1 MQVRSLIWEDLL
13 EEGMAT
19 YSGILAWRAPWA
31 GEPGGLWSI
40 GSQRAG
46 HNLATEQP
54 SSITVLCGDFS
65 LPWKLMPLCP
75 PPPSPSPLAAAD
87 WFIGSF
93 VLPFSEC
100 LLVGI
105 IHYLVFSAWLL
116 SLSSVPVSSSVSSLG
131 DSSLLFFP
139 EQCPLVRVGHTL
151 LSLTQSELQCLGA
164 LCPASRRG
172 RVSAAGVSRV
182 LALSESTALFVKAM
196 QCVCW
201 GRHRA
206 AWCQGQRLGASYPVH
221 PVPCLSLS
229 DPSWVR
235 WDAAQCGHRMQPCLE
250 GGPRAQHC
258 PVGGFYPKGFRR
270 VTFCHTADLLLED
283 LMYVK
288 KYYTAPS
295 HLFMKTPHAWKRM
308 SRMTE
313 AWLTL
318 VLRKEQQ
325 SSKVGSL
332 RSPPDLEGRE
342 GFVAPPWGTWV
353 TFVAVVSPVGAWN
366 LSGLPVPWETRLDKK
381 MSTSSRAGTGG
392 RLSV

>member
-19 YSGILAWRAPWA
+19 YSGILAWRAPWV

-46 HNLATEQP
+46 HSLATEQP
-54 SSITVLCGDFS
+54 SSITVLCRDFS

-87 WFIGSF
+87 WFTGSF
-93 VLPFSEC
+93 VLHFSEC

-105 IHYLVFSAWLL
+105 MQYLVFSAWPL
-116 SLSSVPVSSSVSSLG
+116 SLSSVPLSSSVSSPG

-151 LSLTQSELQCLGA
+151 LYTVRAAVPGDPVPGFPKGQSECCRRVQGPRIVREHSTVCEGYAVCVLGTSQGCVMSRA
-164 LCPASRRG
+164 ASGSLLSGASGFHVYHRLIPPGSNETLSSVGTRCSPAWK
-172 RVSAAGVSRV
+172 VSPGP
-182 LALSESTALFVKAM
+182 STA
-196 QCVCW
+196 
-201 GRHRA
+201 R
-206 AWCQGQRLGASYPVH
+206 S
-221 PVPCLSLS
+221 
-229 DPSWVR
+229 
-235 WDAAQCGHRMQPCLE
+235 
-250 GGPRAQHC
+250 
-258 PVGGFYPKGFRR
+258 GGFYSKGFRR

-332 RSPPDLEGRE
+332 LSPPNLEGRE

-353 TFVAVVSPVGAWN
+353 TFAAVVTPVGAWN